1 MKIAES
7 SGAQS
12 LQSSYPWGLMNINEP
27 RRGRALWLSCAGIFH
42 SLENLHA
49 DNLIGSRGAV
59 ESQISKRR
67 CSPICKWRA
76 QRVLIL
82 VLVNCMLSRGRRDGK
97 KKMSQ
102 HLELLEGCATA
113 RERERWNQ
121 IFTRIFVD
129 WWIHKER
136 VQSADRRMTSA
147 VTRLSAWIARPAL
160 IIWLATL
167 KCQHGA
173 GPDDRI
179 TCDSHLHFSSVW
191 YYTKLL
197 DVYYTYISRAIR
209 LLDVF

>member
-49 DNLIGSRGAV
+49 DDLIGSRGAV

-82 VLVNCMLSRGRRDGK
+82 VLVNCMLSRGRRDGGK
-97 KKMSQ
+97 KNV
-102 HLELLEGCATA
+102 ATFGTFGGLRNCQ
-113 RERERWNQ
+113 RERDGIKFSLE
-121 IFTRIFVD
+121 FSLTGGYTR
-129 WWIHKER
+129 KESSQLT
-136 VQSADRRMTSA
+136 VGWQ
-147 VTRLSAWIARPAL
+147 VLSRG
-160 IIWLATL
+160 
-167 KCQHGA
+167 C
-173 GPDDRI
+173 
-179 TCDSHLHFSSVW
+179 
-191 YYTKLL
+191 LL
-197 DVYYTYISRAIR
+197 G
-209 LLDVF
+209 